1 MTFDSE
7 DAEMYYIAEDMK
19 WDLIRPGE
27 YDEDQADLFVSL
39 SLTTQPPSLWLTM
52 NGEPNTRRW
61 MLAKNS
67 NELRRTDSKAK
78 ICRS

>member
-7 DAEMYYIAEDMK
+7 DAEMYYIAEDVK
-19 WDLIRPGE
+19 WDLIRLGE
-27 YDEDQADLFVSL
+27 YTDEHQADLFASL

-52 NGEPNTRRW
+52 NEEPNTRRW

-67 NELRRTDSKAK
+67 NEPL
-78 ICRS
+78 